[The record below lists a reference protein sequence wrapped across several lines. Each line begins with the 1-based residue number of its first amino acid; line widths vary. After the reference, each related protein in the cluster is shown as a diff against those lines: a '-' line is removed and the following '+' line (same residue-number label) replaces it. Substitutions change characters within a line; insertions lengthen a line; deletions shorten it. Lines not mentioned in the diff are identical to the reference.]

1 MFAIGVDSNQDFI
14 QPGSVIVSML
24 KRVDTSTFLLVKDAL
39 EGNFQGGFKQI
50 NMADGATGLS
60 WDEGSTD
67 FEDSGPANMVAKLAD
82 VRARVEEY
90 RSQILAGTLE
100 VCDALNDADAAVCA
114 GLAAGG

>member
-1 MFAIGVDSNQDFI
+1 
-14 QPGSVIVSML
+14 ML

-50 NMADGATGLS
+50 SMAEGATGLS

-67 FEDSGPANMVAKLAD
+67 FEDNGPEAMVAKLAD

-90 RSQILAGTLE
+90 RSQILAGTFE
-100 VCDALNDADAAVCA
+100 VCDALNNAEAAACA